1 MSDQTPTPLT
11 APAEASRVDWTVV
24 AMHVLV
30 PLIVAWQIT
39 ALLADEWS
47 VTLFA
52 ALVPL
57 LAIGLR
63 PAVWGIASGMRSQDP
78 PRRHAYLERRD
89 NAANVSLVTMA
100 GAGLAVMDVFR
111 LPGAPYW
118 LNQPNAG
125 LVLAAIAVFLV
136 WLATHARIPAE
147 VKAGWKDLLGS
158 KGRD

>member
-1 MSDQTPTPLT
+1 VSDPAPTRLA
-11 APAEASRVDWTVV
+11 APAESSFDWTVV
-24 AMHVLV
+24 SMHALV
-30 PLIVAWQIT
+30 PLVVAWQFT
-39 ALLADEWS
+39 ALLGEEWS

-52 ALVPL
+52 AFVPL
-57 LAIGLR
+57 LGIGLR

-78 PRRHAYLERRD
+78 PRRRAYLERRD

-100 GAGLAVMDVFR
+100 GTGLAVMDVFK

-125 LVLAAIAVFLV
+125 LVLAAVAVYLI

-147 VKAGWKDLLGS
+147 VKAGWKDLLGP
-158 KGRD
+158 KGHD